1 MVTKFD
7 VGDVIQFEVVGRIV
21 SYSCSENYDCYGI
34 EVCDN
39 EGEHDGNLRLYIN
52 SEQLEECHAVKV
64 ELNERKEN
72 K

>member
-1 MVTKFD
+1 MLTKFD
-7 VGDVIQFEVVGRIV
+7 IGDVIQFDVVGRIV
-21 SYSCSENYDCYGI
+21 SYSCSESGDWYGI

-39 EGEHDGNLRLYIN
+39 ECNYDGNLRLYVN
-52 SEQLEECHAVKV
+52 SAQLEECHAVKV